1 MPNVHHSPALRAAL
15 GLPAS
20 TTPNDARADGETM
33 SQPEAR
39 LSGEIRRE
47 MIKRGA
53 FGFKIHG
60 GPTMMAGLPDLIF
73 CYRGRFIGLEVKM
86 PDPSSQ
92 PSKIQRRRI
101 AEIRSAGGH
110 AFVVRSVASAVRV
123 LERVDA
129 DLTSECARDET
140 GA

>member
-1 MPNVHHSPALRAAL
+1 MSFHHSPALRAAL

-20 TTPNDARADGETM
+20 PTPIDATADGETM

-39 LSGEIRRE
+39 LGSEIRRAC
-47 MIKRGA
+47 IARGA
-53 FGFKIHG
+53 FAFKIHG
-60 GPTMMAGLPDLIF
+60 GPTMMVGLPDLIM
-73 CYRGRFIGLEVKM
+73 CYRGTFIGMEIKV

-101 AEIRSAGGH
+101 KEIRDAGGR
-110 AFVVRSVASAVRV
+110 AFVVRSVASAMRI
-123 LERVDA
+123 LDAVDTEL
-129 DLTSECARDET
+129 DSQHGDDET

>member
-1 MPNVHHSPALRAAL
+1 MPNLHHSPALRAAL

-39 LSGEIRRE
+39 LGAQIRRE
-47 MIKRGA
+47 MIKRGC

-73 CYRGRFIGLEVKM
+73 CYRGRFIALEIKT

-92 PSKIQRRRI
+92 PSTIQRRRI
-101 AEIRSAGGH
+101 KEIREAGGR
-110 AFVVRSVASAVRV
+110 AFVVRSVASAMRV
-123 LERVDA
+123 LDAVDTEL
-129 DLTSECARDET
+129 DSIPVESET

>member
-1 MPNVHHSPALRAAL
+1 MPDVFHSPALRAAL

-20 TTPNDARADGETM
+20 PTPNDARADGEIM

-39 LSGEIRRE
+39 LGTSIRHE

-60 GPTMMAGLPDLIF
+60 GPTMMVGLPDLIF
-73 CYRGRFIGLEVKM
+73 CYRGRFVALEVKM
-86 PDPSSQ
+86 PEGVV
-92 PSKIQRRRI
+92 SKIQARRI
-101 AEIRSAGGH
+101 KEIRDAGGH
-110 AFVVRSVASAVRV
+110 AYVVRSVASAVRV
-123 LERVDA
+123 LERVDRHI
-129 DLTSECARDET
+129 DSLPVESET